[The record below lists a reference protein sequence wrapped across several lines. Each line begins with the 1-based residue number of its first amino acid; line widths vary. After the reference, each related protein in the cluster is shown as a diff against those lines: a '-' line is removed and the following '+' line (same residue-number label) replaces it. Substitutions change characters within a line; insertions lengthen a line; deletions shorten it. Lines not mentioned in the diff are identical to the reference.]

1 MKKIIPLSL
10 MMLFIIQSCAIF
22 KTAKKDMMVGD
33 FNITILDTPYG
44 DVPIVLKV
52 TKSEDTYSS
61 ELVGEGQLDGVFQVD
76 STEVTDNTIL
86 VEADAMGT
94 PMSLELKVNENEI
107 SGTVMDFEIKG
118 SRIVE

>member
-1 MKKIIPLSL
+1 
-10 MMLFIIQSCAIF
+10 
-22 KTAKKDMMVGD
+22 MMVGD

-94 PMSLELKVNENEI
+94 PMSLDLKVNENEI
-107 SGTVMDFEIKG
+107 TGTVMDFEIKG

>member
-1 MKKIIPLSL
+1 MKKIIPVSL
-10 MMLFIIQSCAIF
+10 MILFIIQSCAIF

-94 PMSLELKVNENEI
+94 PMSLGLKVNENQI